1 MTEQIITIK
10 VNQSDEKKVAIDGF
24 RPYMREPLCMVR
36 FTPTP
41 EQIKIWNEKYKDLY
55 SLVRR

>member
-1 MTEQIITIK
+1 MAEQIITI
-10 VNQSDEKKVAIDGF
+10 NQSNKKKVANDEF
-24 RPYMREPLCMVR
+24 RPHMREPLCMVR

-55 SLVRR
+55 SLVRSK